1 MDRLR
6 SAAADYCFLV
16 PVLLNVYFCEFLK
29 EELSPGVYIV
39 KKNRLRKRN
48 FFRVKKR
55 SESEANAVRF
65 SAKRSEANSL
75 RFRNF
80 RNKAKKSENFQVFY
94 IYLKSAKFC
103 ADLIFGYFNEYL
115 SE

>member
-1 MDRLR
+1 MISVSR
-6 SAAADYCFLV
+6 
-16 PVLLNVYFCEFLK
+16 
-29 EELSPGVYIV
+29 GVHFD
-39 KKNRLRKRN
+39 KKSIAKAKRKRN

-80 RNKAKKSENFQVFY
+80 RNKAKKSEIFQDFF
-94 IYLKSAKFC
+94 LSSKSAKFC
-103 ADLIFGYFNEYL
+103 ADLIFGYFNKYV

>member
-1 MDRLR
+1 M
-6 SAAADYCFLV
+6 SAMISDFSIRA
-16 PVLLNVYFCEFLK
+16 
-29 EELSPGVYIV
+29 GVYILT
-39 KKNRLRKRN
+39 KNRLRKRSESEI

-55 SESEANAVRF
+55 SESEANALQF

-80 RNKAKKSENFQVFY
+80 RNKAKKSENFQDFFL
-94 IYLKSAKFC
+94 YLKSAKFC
-103 ADLIFGYFNEYL
+103 ADLIFGYLYEYL